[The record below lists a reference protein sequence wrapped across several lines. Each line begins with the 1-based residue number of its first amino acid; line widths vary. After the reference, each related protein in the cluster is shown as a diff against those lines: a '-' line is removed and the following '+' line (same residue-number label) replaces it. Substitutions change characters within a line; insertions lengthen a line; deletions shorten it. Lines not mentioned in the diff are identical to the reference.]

1 LFFSRILG
9 EICFVLLSERKFGP
23 RLYGVFT
30 EGRLEE
36 WFQLRTLGPSEMRES
51 KPTAFNIAKVW

>member
-1 LFFSRILG
+1 LG